1 MFPRSF
7 LFFIIIMVIDII
19 LKSAKDKKKIEK
31 AKDKR
36 MEKLSKTADI
46 GKSQQTVITP
56 KEGRERLDKKRIGEK
71 PKPLQRERLPKMGLA
86 QKETFP
92 IESYESMDIIQGME
106 GGIKKNRTKYSNKKF
121 KKDLL
126 KGIIFSE
133 ILSEP
138 KGLKN
143 KRRSI

>member
-7 LFFIIIMVIDII
+7 LFFIIIMIIDII

-31 AKDKR
+31 AKNKR
-36 MEKLSKTADI
+36 MERLSKTAKPPKKVKEQLDR
-46 GKSQQTVITP
+46 KSIKERP
-56 KEGRERLDKKRIGEK
+56 KS
-71 PKPLQRERLPKMGLA
+71 LQREKVYKKESEW
-86 QKETFP
+86 KETFP
-92 IESYESMDIIQGME
+92 TESYESMHTIQRME
-106 GGIKKNRTKYSNKKF
+106 DRIEETKIKKTNEKF

-138 KGLKN
+138 KGLKSR
-143 KRRSI
+143 RRSI